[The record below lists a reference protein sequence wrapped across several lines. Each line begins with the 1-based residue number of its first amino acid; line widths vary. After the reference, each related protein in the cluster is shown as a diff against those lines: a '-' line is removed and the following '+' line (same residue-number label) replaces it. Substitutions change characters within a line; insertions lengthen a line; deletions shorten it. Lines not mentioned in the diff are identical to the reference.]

1 MQRVIV
7 SVMSTCAC
15 SHVPATPSLVAPTGV
30 ECGARTAPVCSA
42 VRASGDYPGETS
54 QALCRGRRRIAMSQ
68 RRARK
73 AQKLGPLAG
82 AGAAADTA
90 QTLDPA
96 HAGAE
101 ASPAQP
107 APAATAAAAGTPAL
121 AAQGSA
127 ADARAAEPALAG
139 LAPGDQ
145 PETTRAAEPGQLGVA
160 PGGPAAGKQSRK
172 RRGSRRADSEETR
185 RSLYH
190 GVTWSRKVGKWRAQ
204 VRPAWWGEGPGLHPC
219 AHGGLCVT
227 SHSCRCSLAL
237 CVHGLQGRIG

>member
-1 MQRVIV
+1 
-7 SVMSTCAC
+7 
-15 SHVPATPSLVAPTGV
+15 
-30 ECGARTAPVCSA
+30 
-42 VRASGDYPGETS
+42 
-54 QALCRGRRRIAMSQ
+54 MSQ

-82 AGAAADTA
+82 AGAAVDTA
-90 QTLDPA
+90 QTLNSA

-107 APAATAAAAGTPAL
+107 APAAVAEAAGTPAL

-127 ADARAAEPALAG
+127 TDARAAEPGRAG
-139 LAPGDQ
+139 LAQGDQ
-145 PETTRAAEPGQLGVA
+145 PEGTRAAEPGQPGVA
-160 PGGPAAGKQSRK
+160 PDGPAAGKQSRK

-204 VRPAWWGEGPGLHPC
+204 VRQAWWGAGLGLHPC
-219 AHGGLCVT
+219 AHVGLRMT
-227 SHSCRCSLAL
+227 SHSFRCSLAL
-237 CVHGLQGRIG
+237 CVHWVVHGLQGRIG